1 MQDAYQRGL
10 ETGQQIYKDY
20 IKSRVPYYVF
30 SALDTEECGRE
41 PFFTFQCAFRE
52 KEDAKLFV
60 KAARAK
66 NKKEALPKIFKI
78 EDQSTQEEVNA

>member
-1 MQDAYQRGL
+1 MQDAYERGL

-30 SALDTEECGRE
+30 SALDTEEYGKE

-52 KEDAKLFV
+52 KEDAELFI
-60 KAARAK
+60 KAATAK
-66 NKKEALPKIFKI
+66 NKKEVIHKIFKI
-78 EDQSTQEEVNA
+78 EYQGTQEEVNA